1 MNQGPVEIAL
11 TFLNRADSLAAR
23 NDAPEAEVQPDADDL
38 SETQNELRL
47 CLKEFLRK

>member
-1 MNQGPVEIAL
+1 MPVEIAL

-23 NDAPEAEVQPDADDL
+23 SDEPEAEGEPGIDDL